1 MENNEYILESIKSSV
16 YMTGEQLEADK
27 LLTWNEVGSYVNSLL
42 INVEKRLEV
51 GAKKYGEQV
60 PIFRFDSETRNN
72 LKEAIEEQLDCLVY
86 STAVKISV
94 SELKELDEKT
104 DFDTNTYTSD
114 YLMYIKR
121 SIVYLLYSY
130 FLLKK
135 AEDTKAKIKIQN
147 KPSKEEQNG

>member
-1 MENNEYILESIKSSV
+1 MENNEYILDSIKSSV
-16 YMTGEQLEADK
+16 YMAGEQLEADD
-27 LLTWNEVGSYVNSLL
+27 LLTWNEVGSYVNNLL
-42 INVEKRLEV
+42 VNVEKRLEV

-72 LKEAIEEQLDCLVY
+72 LKEAIEEQMDCLVY

-94 SELKELDEKT
+94 SELKKIDTKNNYTDE
-104 DFDTNTYTSD
+104 
-114 YLMYIKR
+114 YLTYIKR

-135 AEDTKAKIKIQN
+135 AEDTKTKIKIDN
-147 KPSKEEQNG
+147 NPSKEEQNG

>member
-1 MENNEYILESIKSSV
+1 MENNEYILDSIKSSV

-27 LLTWNEVGSYVNSLL
+27 LLTWNEVGSYVNNLL
-42 INVEKRLEV
+42 VNVEKRLEV

-72 LKEAIEEQLDCLVY
+72 LKEAIEEQMDCLVY

-94 SELKELDEKT
+94 SELKKKDTKNNYTDE
-104 DFDTNTYTSD
+104 

-135 AEDTKAKIKIQN
+135 AEDIKTKIKIDN

>member
-1 MENNEYILESIKSSV
+1 EYILDSIKSSV
-16 YMTGEQLEADK
+16 YMAGEQLEADD
-27 LLTWNEVGSYVNSLL
+27 LLTWNEVGSYVNNLL
-42 INVEKRLEV
+42 VNVEKRLEV

-72 LKEAIEEQLDCLVY
+72 LKEAIEEQMDCLVY

-94 SELKELDEKT
+94 SELKKIDTKNNYT
-104 DFDTNTYTSD
+104 DD
-114 YLMYIKR
+114 YLTYIKR

-135 AEDTKAKIKIQN
+135 AEDTKTKIKIDN
-147 KPSKEEQNG
+147 NPSKEEQNG

>member
-1 MENNEYILESIKSSV
+1 MENNEYILDSIKSSV
-16 YMTGEQLEADK
+16 YMAGEQLEADD
-27 LLTWNEVGSYVNSLL
+27 LLTWNEVGSYVNNLL
-42 INVEKRLEV
+42 VNVEKRLEV

-72 LKEAIEEQLDCLVY
+72 LKEAIEEQMDCLVY

-94 SELKELDEKT
+94 SELKKIDTKNNYT
-104 DFDTNTYTSD
+104 DD

-135 AEDTKAKIKIQN
+135 AEDTKTKIKIDN
-147 KPSKEEQNG
+147 NPSKEEQNG

>member
-1 MENNEYILESIKSSV
+1 MENNEYILNSIKSSV

-27 LLTWNEVGSYVNSLL
+27 LLTWNEVGSYVNNLL
-42 INVEKRLEV
+42 VNVEKRLEV

-72 LKEAIEEQLDCLVY
+72 LKEAIEEQMDCLVY

-94 SELKELDEKT
+94 SELKKIDTKNNYTDE
-104 DFDTNTYTSD
+104 

-135 AEDTKAKIKIQN
+135 AEDTKTKIKIDN
-147 KPSKEEQNG
+147 NPSKEEQNG

>member
-1 MENNEYILESIKSSV
+1 MENNEYILNSIKSSV

-27 LLTWNEVGSYVNSLL
+27 LLTWNEVGSYVNNLL
-42 INVEKRLEV
+42 VNVEKRLEV

-72 LKEAIEEQLDCLVY
+72 LKEAIEEQMDCLVY

-94 SELKELDEKT
+94 SELKKIDTKNNYTDE
-104 DFDTNTYTSD
+104 
-114 YLMYIKR
+114 YLTYIKR

-135 AEDTKAKIKIQN
+135 AEDTKTKIKIDN
-147 KPSKEEQNG
+147 NPSKEEQNG

>member
-1 MENNEYILESIKSSV
+1 MENNKYILDSIKSSV
-16 YMTGEQLEADK
+16 YMAGEQLEADD
-27 LLTWNEVGSYVNSLL
+27 LLTWNEVGSYVNNLL
-42 INVEKRLEV
+42 VNVEKRLEV

-72 LKEAIEEQLDCLVY
+72 LKEAIEEQMDCLVY

-94 SELKELDEKT
+94 SELKKIDTKNNYT
-104 DFDTNTYTSD
+104 DD

-135 AEDTKAKIKIQN
+135 AEDTKTKIKIDN
-147 KPSKEEQNG
+147 NPSKEEQNG